1 VAKASRIRR
10 WPEESRLELDPAKD
24 PFSRES
30 IEHLV
35 SRYGSPLFLIDAE
48 RVRAQYR
55 KLSAALPGVGL
66 YYAIKSLPH
75 PAVVAALRDIGG
87 SFDLATNG
95 EVELV
100 RRLHVEPERC
110 IHTHPIKRDG
120 DIRTALAYG
129 VKYFVVD
136 NEDEVRKFAKFR
148 TRAEII
154 IRVAFRSDAVCDL
167 SRKFGCDPET
177 VPELVTLASDLHI
190 RVAGLS
196 FHAGSQA
203 AGPQMHVRAI
213 EVCRELILA
222 ERARGHDL
230 SILDIGGGF
239 PTNYRPSAPEAGSVA
254 PEPSEVPAGGAGSAA
269 DAAVTAGV
277 AGAAGVMPGAALAAG
292 ASSGAAPVPGIEIF
306 GGPIRKALRKLP
318 PDVRVIAEPGRYI
331 SAPSAVVVSSVM
343 GLARRD
349 GRWWYYLDDGLYG
362 SYSGQMFDHAEYP
375 LEALVAD
382 GPRFPSVLAGPTCD
396 SIDVIRENIEL
407 PKLKQGDLVVGRVM
421 GAYTWASAS
430 EFNFFPRTTVLALDR
445 GRLMREGE

>member
-1 VAKASRIRR
+1 LNVAKPIRR
-10 WPEESRLELDPAKD
+10 WPEQSGIELDPGED
-24 PFSRES
+24 PFRREA
-30 IEHLV
+30 IERLV
-35 SRYGSPLFLIDAE
+35 RRFGSPLFLIDAE

-75 PAVVAALRDIGG
+75 SAVVSVLRDAGA

-100 RRLHVEPERC
+100 RRLGIGPERC

-120 DIRTALAYG
+120 DIRTALSFG
-129 VKYFVVD
+129 VKHFVVD
-136 NEDEVRKFAKFR
+136 NEDELRKFAKFR
-148 TRAEII
+148 TRAELL
-154 IRVAFRSDAVCDL
+154 IRVAFRSDDAVCDL
-167 SRKFGCDPET
+167 SRKFGCDPER
-177 VPELVTLASDLHI
+177 VAELAALAADLKI

-203 AGPQMHVRAI
+203 AGPEMHVRAV
-213 EVCRELILA
+213 EVCRELIR
-222 ERARGHDL
+222 EQRRRGHDL

-239 PTNYRPSAPEAGSVA
+239 PANYRPG
-254 PEPSEVPAGGAGSAA
+254 
-269 DAAVTAGV
+269 
-277 AGAAGVMPGAALAAG
+277 
-292 ASSGAAPVPGIEIF
+292 APVPGIEIF
-306 GGPIRKALRKLP
+306 CGPIRAALGTLDA
-318 PDVRVIAEPGRYI
+318 DVRVIAEPGRYI

-343 GLARRD
+343 GRAQRD

-375 LEALVAD
+375 LEALVPD

-396 SIDVIRENIEL
+396 SIDVIRENIDL

-445 GRLMREGE
+445 GRLIREGEP